1 MRLRLSE
8 LLDHDVVDERG
19 NDLGIVHE
27 VHLVQDGPPIATGF
41 DHTLRLHGLYVGRG
55 GAARRLGYVRGV
67 VRGPAL
73 LRLLL
78 MHGTVRYVPWDRVG
92 EVSDRRITVR
102 GDGLELGATAPG
114 ERR

>member
-1 MRLRLSE
+1 MRLRLSD
-8 LLDHDVVDERG
+8 LLDHDVVDEHG

-27 VHLVQDGPPIATGF
+27 AHLIQDGPPVAGV
-41 DHTLRLHGLYVGRG
+41 DLALRVHGLYVGRG

-67 VRGPAL
+67 VRGPWL

-78 MHGTVRYVPWDRVG
+78 QHGTVRYVPWARIREMGDH
-92 EVSDRRITVR
+92 ITVSGVGR
-102 GDGLELGATAPG
+102 DLGPTAPG